1 MNLFEYQVK
10 ELFAEEDIPIPKGK
24 LVNKESDIIAKTN
37 EVSLPCVLKAQVLY
51 GGRGKAGLIQFAS
64 TKNEAREKAGSTVQ
78 NSLKEGNNI
87 KAMVTAGSKG
97 SYLNISQIIAC
108 VGQQNVEGKRISYGF
123 MDRTLPHFT
132 KDDDGDRKSVV

>member
-64 TKNEAREKAGSTVQ
+64 TKNEAREKAAKIFSSRTNIRKLLIEEKLDIYREIYLAIAIDPVSSSTLIMA
-78 NSLKEGNNI
+78 SSEGGVDI
-87 KAMVTAGSKG
+87 EET
-97 SYLNISQIIAC
+97 
-108 VGQQNVEGKRISYGF
+108 
-123 MDRTLPHFT
+123 T
-132 KDDDGDRKSVV
+132 KCNRWL